1 MKCCVIIPV
10 GPGHKEL
17 SQRVITSIEQ
27 AIAYGKGGFS
37 EIEILPQDDTLGQGR
52 SRARNLGV
60 TEAGRREADWLF
72 FIDADELMV
81 PTAFSDVEH
90 LLADYDA
97 IWGAIYEANL
107 ATQQATRRANDVAPI
122 TTLEQ
127 VLVNHPFLTLHNGH
141 FVRHEVAQTHPFNTE
156 MDCGEDFEYYLRVW
170 RDARCIKID
179 KPLFLNVRG
188 QHSTGPRAATGKEWN
203 EAMPR
208 VFANFC
214 RENEVIASVPFADKQ
229 VRFRLSNT
237 LDLIQNQLARER
249 FFETNELSETLLV
262 LPRNPV
268 VFDVGA
274 NIGNHAL
281 FFACVG
287 HASQIHCFEPSNE
300 AADLLEENFALNDIA
315 ASNAHIHRI
324 GIGANIGKAS
334 FDHLESTNLG
344 ATSIKSDDSGE
355 ITIDSLDNLYPEAI
369 LDLLKIDVE
378 GMELEVLQGAEGLI
392 ERSRPAILIE
402 VANANK
408 GHFLAW
414 AGAHDYRVH
423 RAFELVNASNYLLLP
438 HINRPGF
445 HNDGMAAT
453 RNWTSRIPLAKD
465 QPPCGWSIPDYLA
478 GAMEGE
484 TVLELVL
491 RDGRLAVVNVANREE
506 HALGD
511 NALADLIQRFAGA
524 TIFLGELLGV
534 LNTEQFGMILNGL
547 KHHQGDVLL
556 LDLMDSRWNNA
567 FNLNHRYRDA
577 EWYLA
582 QANQRGLQLHR
593 YQKLPHKA
601 ALGAHEQLDSR
612 LTFLHFKSS

>member
-1 MKCCVIIPV
+1 MI
-10 GPGHKEL
+10 G
-17 SQRVITSIEQ
+17 TIEQ
-27 AIAYGKGGFS
+27 AIAHGTGGFS
-37 EIEILPQDDTLGQGR
+37 EVEILPQDDTLGLGR

-60 TEAGRREADWLF
+60 AEAGQRGADWIF
-72 FIDADELMV
+72 FIDADELMA
-81 PTAFSDVEH
+81 PTAFADVEH
-90 LLADYDA
+90 LLADHDA

-107 ATQQATRRANDVAPI
+107 ATQQASRRANDVAPI

-127 VLVNHPFLTLHNGH
+127 VLINHPFLTLHNGH
-141 FVRHEVAQTHPFNTE
+141 FVRQEVAEAHPFNTE

-170 RDARCIKID
+170 RDARCIKIE

-188 QHSTGPRAATGKEWN
+188 QHSTGPRAATGKDWN

-214 RENEVIASVPFADKQ
+214 SENEVIASVPFADKQ

-237 LDLIQNQLARER
+237 LDLIQNQLAREQ

-262 LPRNPV
+262 LPRNPI

-281 FFACVG
+281 FFACIG
-287 HASQIHCFEPSNE
+287 QAAETHCFEPTDA
-300 AADLLEENFALNDIA
+300 AADLLEENFALNGISPSSA
-315 ASNAHIHRI
+315 KIHRI
-324 GIGANIGKAS
+324 GIGAKAGKAS

-344 ATSIKSDDSGE
+344 ATSIKCDDSGE
-355 ITIDSLDNLYPEAI
+355 IVIDSLDNLYPETI
-369 LDLLKIDVE
+369 PDLLKIDVE
-378 GMELEVLQGAEGLI
+378 GMELDVLQGAQALI

-414 AGAHDYRVH
+414 AGAHDYRIH

-438 HINRPGF
+438 QATRPGF
-445 HNDGMAAT
+445 YDGGVAAT
-453 RNWTSRIPLAKD
+453 REWTSRMPLAKE
-465 QPPCGWSIPDYLA
+465 QPPCGWSIQDYLVSSI
-478 GAMEGE
+478 G
-484 TVLELVL
+484 TQPTLELIL
-491 RDGRLAVVNVANREE
+491 TEGRLAAKDITNRQEYT
-506 HALGD
+506 LGD
-511 NALADLIQRFAGA
+511 NALADLSQRFAGKS
-524 TIFLGELLGV
+524 IFLGELLGT
-534 LNTEQFGMILNGL
+534 LSAEQFSMILKGL

-567 FNLNHRYRDA
+567 FNESHRYRDA
-577 EWYLA
+577 EWYLT
-582 QANQRGLQLHR
+582 QANQHGFQLHR

-601 ALGAHEQLDSR
+601 ASGAHEQLDSR
-612 LTFLHFKSS
+612 LTFLHLKHA